1 MKRILA
7 GFLIA
12 SGAAASVLATPAF
25 ANDWE
30 GVSLGIGGGY
40 GMAKNDFH
48 VGTGPAVS
56 GIDAGLGIDGFGGTG
71 GFFSL
76 SAGYDHAIF
85 GPVIIGAFVDYDFS
99 DIDTNIGFG
108 SPLANLDGNIS
119 FKIENQLSVGGRVG
133 YLVAPTT
140 LFFSTFGYAHA
151 ESSNINARLSL
162 GGASAG
168 GTLAGVGSFDGYFVG
183 GGVETMIS
191 NGFSIKAEYRY
202 TSLQAEKLDILPGS
216 GLDDVITG
224 SIKPQIQTAR
234 LSLNYHFGDGKAE
247 TPDNAIPRV
256 TSSWTSA
263 YLGLGGG
270 YAVANNTLGLSDR
283 LEPDPGSLFHA
294 GIPLGHDGGFLAGTI
309 GYDYQISP
317 MFVIGAF
324 GDADYTRLKQSNSLS
339 LSLGSDEIHAGTSTE
354 FKDMFMIGGRLGY
367 LVRPDT
373 MLFVSGGYAN
383 VRADDTNLSLGA
395 SSGGFDLGGGSAVLI
410 GGKRFDG
417 GFIGGG
423 IETRLTDSLSLKAE
437 YRYVD
442 LNSETVT
449 LLPNELPEINELVA
463 AKFDPD
469 IQMGRLSINYRFGGN
484 TAAAEAA
491 PLK

>member
-1 MKRILA
+1 MKQILA

-12 SGAAASVLATPAF
+12 SGAAASALATPAF

-48 VGTGPAVS
+48 VGTGPAIS

-71 GFFSL
+71 GIFSL
-76 SAGYDHAIF
+76 SAGYDHAFF
-85 GPVIIGAFVDYDFS
+85 GPIIVGGFIDYDFS
-99 DIDTNIGFG
+99 DIDTKIGVG
-108 SPLANLDGNIS
+108 SPIANLDGSIN
-119 FKIENQLSVGGRVG
+119 FKIENQLSIGGRVG

-168 GTLAGVGSFDGYFVG
+168 GTLASVGNFDGYFVG
-183 GGVETMIS
+183 GGVETMVS

-234 LSLNYHFGDGKAE
+234 VSLNYHFGDGKPEA
-247 TPDNAIPRV
+247 PNNSIPRV
-256 TSSWTSA
+256 TSSWTSP
-263 YLGLGGG
+263 YLGIGGG
-270 YAVANNTLGLSDR
+270 LGIANNTLGISDR
-283 LEPDPGSLFHA
+283 LGPDPGSLFHA
-294 GIPLGHDGGFLAGTI
+294 GIPFGHDGGFLAGTI

-317 MFVIGAF
+317 RFVVGAF
-324 GDADYTRLKQSNSLS
+324 GDADYTHLKQSNSLS
-339 LSLGSDEIHAGTSTE
+339 LSLGDDEIHGGTSTKFRE
-354 FKDMFMIGGRLGY
+354 MFMVGGRIGY

-373 MLFVSGGYAN
+373 LLFISGGYAS
-383 VRADDTNLSLGA
+383 VQADDTNLSIGA

-410 GGKRFDG
+410 GGKHFDG

-423 IETRLTDSLSLKAE
+423 VETRLTNSLSLKAE

-442 LNSETVT
+442 LGSETVR
-449 LLPNELPEINELVA
+449 LLPNELPQINELVA

-469 IQMGRLSINYRFGGN
+469 IQMGRLSINYRFGAD
-484 TAAAEAA
+484 TIAAA